1 MGRVHSPHPD
11 LAQAKQRLRQEMR
24 ARRRNLSPE
33 QQQRAAHSL
42 AKHLVRLPAFVRS
55 RHLALYLPN
64 DGEIDPGPLTL
75 AAWRMGKR
83 CYLPVLHPL
92 DDRRLAFVRY
102 EADTALR
109 PNRFGI
115 PEPDFR
121 RTSRLAPEHLDL
133 VLLPLVAFDRTG
145 ARLGMGGGF
154 YDRTF
159 AFKQQHQVWRH
170 KPRLIGLAHSCQE
183 ADEVVRERWDLPL
196 SAVATDQGIIT
207 THDHGLTW

>member
-1 MGRVHSPHPD
+1 MGRAQIPHAD
-11 LAQAKQRLRQEMR
+11 LAQAKQQMRQQMR

-33 QQQRAAHSL
+33 QQRRAAHDL
-42 AKHLVRLPAFVRS
+42 AKHLARLPVFMRC
-55 RHLALYLPN
+55 RYLALYLPN
-64 DGEIDPGPLTL
+64 DGEINPTPLAL

-92 DDRRLAFVRY
+92 NGRQLAFVRY
-102 EADTALR
+102 EPGTVLR

-121 RTSRLAPEHLDL
+121 RSQRMAPEHLDL

-145 ARLGMGGGF
+145 SRLGMGGGF

-159 AFKQQHQVWRH
+159 AFMQGQPVWRH
-170 KPRLIGLAHSCQE
+170 KPKLIGLAHSCQE
-183 ADEVVRERWDLPL
+183 ADGVVRESWDLPL
-196 SAVATDQGIIT
+196 NAVATDQGIIAT
-207 THDHGLTW
+207 GERRLT

>member
-1 MGRVHSPHPD
+1 MGRAQNPHTE
-11 LAQAKQRLRQEMR
+11 LAQAKQRLRQQMR

-33 QQQRAAHSL
+33 QQGRAAHSL
-42 AKHLVRLPAFVRS
+42 AKHLIRLPVFVRS

-64 DGEIDPGPLTL
+64 DGEIDPGPLAL

-92 DDRRLAFVRY
+92 SGRQLAFVRY
-102 EADTALR
+102 QPDTVLR

-121 RTSRLAPEHLDL
+121 RTPRLAPEHLDL

-145 ARLGMGGGF
+145 SRLGMGGGF

-159 AFKQQHQVWRH
+159 AFKQRHRVWRH
-170 KPRLIGLAHSCQE
+170 KPQLIGLAHSCQE
-183 ADEVVRERWDLPL
+183 AGDVVRESWDLPL

-207 THDHGLTW
+207 IGGHGLI

>member
-75 AAWRMGKR
+75 AAWRMGK
-83 CYLPVLHPL
+83 
-92 DDRRLAFVRY
+92 DRKSTRL
-102 EADTALR
+102 
-109 PNRFGI
+109 N
-115 PEPDFR
+115 
-121 RTSRLAPEHLDL
+121 SSH
-133 VLLPLVAFDRTG
+133 VAIS
-145 ARLGMGGGF
+145 
-154 YDRTF
+154 Y
-159 AFKQQHQVWRH
+159 
-170 KPRLIGLAHSCQE
+170 
-183 ADEVVRERWDLPL
+183 
-196 SAVATDQGIIT
+196 AVFC
-207 THDHGLTW
+207 LKKK

>member
-24 ARRRNLSPE
+24 ARRRNLSTE

-83 CYLPVLHPL
+83 CYLPVLHRSEEHTSEL
-92 DDRRLAFVRY
+92 QSRGHLVCRL
-102 EADTALR
+102 
-109 PNRFGI
+109 
-115 PEPDFR
+115 
-121 RTSRLAPEHLDL
+121 
-133 VLLPLVAFDRTG
+133 LLEKKKT
-145 ARLGMGGGF
+145 
-154 YDRTF
+154 
-159 AFKQQHQVWRH
+159 
-170 KPRLIGLAHSCQE
+170 I
-183 ADEVVRERWDLPL
+183 
-196 SAVATDQGIIT
+196 
-207 THDHGLTW
+207 

>member
-33 QQQRAAHSL
+33 QHQRAAHSL
-42 AKHLVRLPAFVRS
+42 SNHLVRLPAFGRS

-115 PEPDFR
+115 REPDFR
-121 RTSRLAPEHLDL
+121 RTSRLAPEQLDL

-145 ARLGMGGGF
+145 DRLDMGGGL
-154 YDRTF
+154 YDQTF
-159 AFKQQHQVWRH
+159 AFNMQPLVWRH
-170 KPRLIGLAHSCQE
+170 
-183 ADEVVRERWDLPL
+183 
-196 SAVATDQGIIT
+196 T
-207 THDHGLTW
+207 THHIGRGL

>member
-102 EADTALR
+102 EADTGLR
-109 PNRFGI
+109 PTRCGI
-115 PEPDFR
+115 PDAVFR
-121 RTSRLAPEHLDL
+121 RSSRLVPGVLDL
-133 VLLPLVAFDRTG
+133 ARLPSVAGARTG
-145 ARLGMGGGF
+145 ARSGRGGGF

-159 AFKQQHQVWRH
+159 AFKQQHLVWRN
-170 KPRLIGLAHSCQE
+170 KPQLVGLAHSCQE
-183 ADEVVRERWDLPL
+183 ADDVMPERWD
-196 SAVATDQGIIT
+196 
-207 THDHGLTW
+207 